1 MSRRSDADNGPD
13 AHDRSSRDLTPLSR
27 ACGCAFY
34 EIESIPATG
43 TSAMVPSVP
52 TFRQKTLG
60 ICGMVDRMRI
70 GVVMPHRGTI
80 ETFRTHSLPVV
91 R

>member
-1 MSRRSDADNGPD
+1 MSRRSGADNGPD
-13 AHDRSSRDLTPLSR
+13 AHGRSSGDLTPLSR

-60 ICGMVDRMRI
+60 ICGMGR
-70 GVVMPHRGTI
+70 
-80 ETFRTHSLPVV
+80 SNANW
-91 R
+91 